1 MKAPEKE
8 RRGIRESL
16 EELDTAFAALC
27 QEIQNYGR
35 VDLVEIC
42 CPADS
47 ALARSVLDRG
57 GTAFRM
63 GLWNDF
69 DFSKNAIH
77 EVPRRSIP
85 RRSTSQG
92 CHPGRLG
99 VHPEAPS
106 PAG

>member
-1 MKAPEKE
+1 MKPNEKE
-8 RRGIRESL
+8 RRSIWKSL
-16 EELDTAFAALC
+16 EECAAALATLC
-27 QEIQNYGR
+27 QNIQGHGR
-35 VDLVEIC
+35 VDLVELC
-42 CPADS
+42 CPPDS
-47 ALARSVLDRG
+47 ELTRTVLDRG